1 MAAVVDSSV
10 IVAALIDAG
19 PDGRWAESVIAYG
32 PLYCPEHVLAE
43 ASNVLRRLELQ
54 GKVSQFEANLAQR
67 DLLLL
72 RLETFPFRPF
82 ARRVWEMRR
91 NVTAYDAW
99 YAAVA
104 EAIGCPLFTLDRK
117 LSRASGLACVIQT
130 PPRARPDETDETSDP

>member
-10 IVAALIDAG
+10 IVAALIDTG
-19 PDGRWAESVIAYG
+19 PDGRWAESVIAVA

-67 DLLLL
+67 DLLRL
-72 RLETFPFRPF
+72 RLDLFPFRPF
-82 ARRVWEMRR
+82 AQRVWAMRR

-104 EAIGCPLFTLDRK
+104 EAVDCPLFTLDRK
-117 LSRASGLACVIQT
+117 LSRASGLTCAIQT
-130 PPRARPDETDETSDP
+130 PPHAPPPDEAPDP

>member
-19 PDGRWAESVIAYG
+19 PDGRWAESVISYG
-32 PLYCPEHVLAE
+32 PIFCPEHVLAE
-43 ASNVLRRLELQ
+43 ASNVLRRLEMQ

-67 DLLLL
+67 DLMLL
-72 RLETFPFRPF
+72 RLEMFPFRPF
-82 ARRVWEMRR
+82 AQRVWEMRR

-104 EAIGCPLFTLDRK
+104 EAAGCPLFTLDRK
-117 LSRASGLACVIQT
+117 LSRASGPACVIQT
-130 PPRARPDETDETSDP
+130 PPHAPPDET